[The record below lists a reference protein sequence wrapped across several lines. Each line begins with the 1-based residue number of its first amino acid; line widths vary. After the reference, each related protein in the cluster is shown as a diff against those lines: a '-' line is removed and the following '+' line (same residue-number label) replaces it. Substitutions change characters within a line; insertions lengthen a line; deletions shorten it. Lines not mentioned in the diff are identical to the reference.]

1 MGIEET
7 AKGPVVMVEGT
18 RVMIPRGAR
27 KQMLA
32 LLHESHLA
40 EGAMIATARRLW
52 WWPGMNNEV
61 RDLYRN
67 CQACQVES
75 RAKERQPAVIPDDL
89 QRLGVLELVGCDL
102 FQVGT
107 SHYII
112 LVDKKTGFRLCSHLK
127 RTTTEDVISV
137 LSQWFYQFGFPS
149 RLRSDNGPQFRGRF
163 TEWCTSIGIQHEP
176 SSCYNPSSNG
186 LAERSV
192 AVVKNMLKKTGAGAV
207 KGEKLDKLMFSL
219 NSMSRESAA
228 GSPLDHFLG
237 RSVKSQ
243 LPNSSLK
250 VISFRKEIERR
261 KLEQQKW
268 MKRIGRGSST
278 AFQVGDQVRVQNA
291 LTGKWSVKGTIGE
304 VIEHDGGESK
314 SYKVVSEDGA
324 EYHRNGRFIK
334 IRISKLKAQRR
345 VRFVEGA

>member
-1 MGIEET
+1 M
-7 AKGPVVMVEGT
+7 
-18 RVMIPRGAR
+18 
-27 KQMLA
+27 
-32 LLHESHLA
+32 
-40 EGAMIATARRLW
+40 
-52 WWPGMNNEV
+52 
-61 RDLYRN
+61 
-67 CQACQVES
+67 
-75 RAKERQPAVIPDDL
+75 
-89 QRLGVLELVGCDL
+89 
-102 FQVGT
+102 
-107 SHYII
+107 
-112 LVDKKTGFRLCSHLK
+112 
-127 RTTTEDVISV
+127 EDVISV

-176 SSCYNPSSNG
+176 SSCYNPASNG

-192 AVVKNMLKKTGAGAV
+192 AVVKNMLKKTGAV
-207 KGEKLDKLMFSL
+207 KGEKLDKLMFNL
-219 NSMSRESAA
+219 NSMSRESGA

-237 RSVKSQ
+237 RSVRSL

-261 KLEQQKW
+261 KLEQQRW

-278 AFQVGDQVRVQNA
+278 AFQVGDKVRVQNA